1 MNNSDQPIYIDYA
14 MQSCDVKTYQS
25 TTDRFCGN
33 DRTLLSKKSLKSFLQ
48 SVKYC
53 ADQVDNVVHRI
64 AIFDDNCTEDL
75 RAFRAKCI
83 EQFSSDSIKIQV
95 INLPGQPTPFQGIR
109 ESIRECYLWL
119 QEHGEDLV
127 YQIQDDY
134 MFDKAAIYEMV
145 DVWQQMFQET
155 DSHAVISPWND
166 PDLWAATAP
175 DGYRN
180 RASQRT
186 VVPGKHR
193 YWIQYYDCSCSF
205 LTSHKQFSQHW
216 DLYNDFFYL
225 IDKIDKTDGLLEQRS
240 LNYMFV
246 KRGILGLVPINSLA
260 WHMQQIDDRDPYIP
274 WEPIWDAIDVT

>member
-1 MNNSDQPIYIDYA
+1 MTTNSDLIHIHYA
-14 MQSCDVKTYQS
+14 VQSCDVKTYQS
-25 TTDRFCGN
+25 TTERFCGN

-53 ADQVDNVVHRI
+53 AELQDNTVHHI
-64 AIFDDNCTEDL
+64 AIFDDNCTDDL
-75 RAFRAKCI
+75 KTFRNQCI
-83 EQFSSDSIKIQV
+83 EQFQSDRIEIQI
-95 INLPGQPTPFQGIR
+95 INLPGQPTPEAGIR
-109 ESIRECYLWL
+109 ESIKECYFWL
-119 QEHGEDLV
+119 QEHGEDFV

-134 MFDKAAIYEMV
+134 MFDKAAIFEML

-155 DSHAVISPWND
+155 NTHAVISPWND
-166 PDLWAATAP
+166 FDIWASASP
-175 DGYRN
+175 NGYRN
-180 RASQRT
+180 RATNRT

-225 IDKIDKTDGLLEQRS
+225 IDKIGRTDGLLEQRS

-246 KRGILGLVPINSLA
+246 QRGVLGLIPVNSLA
-260 WHMQQIDDRDPYIP
+260 WHMQREEDRDPYIP
-274 WEPIWDAIDVT
+274 WEPIWDAIDVS